1 MFPLNNALRKNVSG
15 NNFQSRGGGGGRS
28 DPNPLVYVCVCLCMF
43 FVSERIPNHL
53 AVHAT
58 YINISAN
65 TDDVTTRL
73 CY

>member
-1 MFPLNNALRKNVSG
+1 MGIIPKLEG
-15 NNFQSRGGGGGRS
+15 EGGEPPGGS